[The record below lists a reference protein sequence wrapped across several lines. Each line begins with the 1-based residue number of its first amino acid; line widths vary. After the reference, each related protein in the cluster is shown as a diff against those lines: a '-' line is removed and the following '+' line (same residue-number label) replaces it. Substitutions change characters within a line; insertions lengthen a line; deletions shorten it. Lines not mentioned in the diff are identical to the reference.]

1 MRGLFLRSNG
11 LKLHLW
17 LAVGAFTL
25 AVLTTSASAST
36 IWIGDAPG
44 GAVEKFDASGA
55 PLGLAAI
62 APFPIGGMTTV
73 GGEIWIGAA
82 FGIFVDKFDA
92 SGAPLGP
99 AGVVFPFLIGGMT
112 TVGGEIW
119 IGDANT
125 GLVDKFDASGAP
137 LGPATFAA
145 FDIGGMT
152 TVPIPGTIWLFGSA
166 LGLLGW
172 SRRKAA

>member
-1 MRGLFLRSNG
+1 
-11 LKLHLW
+11 
-17 LAVGAFTL
+17 VGAFTL

-62 APFPIGGMTTV
+62 APFP
-73 GGEIWIGAA
+73 
-82 FGIFVDKFDA
+82 
-92 SGAPLGP
+92 
-99 AGVVFPFLIGGMT
+99 IGGMT

>member
-1 MRGLFLRSNG
+1 MRGLFLRSIG
-11 LKLHLW
+11 LKLHLL

-36 IWIGDAPG
+36 IWIGDAFG

-55 PLGLAAI
+55 PLGLATF

-73 GGEIWIGAA
+73 GGEIWIGDAYGGA
-82 FGIFVDKFDA
+82 VEKFDA
-92 SGAPLGP
+92 SGAPLGFT
-99 AGVVFPFLIGGMT
+99 AGVPFG
-112 TVGGEIW
+112 
-119 IGDANT
+119 
-125 GLVDKFDASGAP
+125 
-137 LGPATFAA
+137 
-145 FDIGGMT
+145 IGGMT